1 MESSRVRVLLVNQSV
16 SDASHIL
23 EYLKNLGC
31 LCALSRSAKEARAL
45 LLKENFDLVLSKF
58 EVPGGDW
65 HELPEL
71 LIGRE
76 MSFFYF
82 YAVEGG
88 CWWIPRVSR
97 GQECRGKA
105 ALRPAEFAHV
115 LKEMIADVQTSDRS
129 IRVH

>member
-1 MESSRVRVLLVNQSV
+1 MESAKVRVLLVNQSAT
-16 SDASHIL
+16 DASHIV
-23 EYLKNLGC
+23 EYIRNLGC
-31 LCALSRSAKEARAL
+31 LCALSKSAEEARL
-45 LLKENFDLVLSKF
+45 LLLQENFDLVLSKF
-58 EVPGGDW
+58 EVPGGGW

-76 MSFFYF
+76 MSLFYF

-97 GQECRGKA
+97 GKECRGQA
-105 ALRPAEFAHV
+105 ALRPVEFAHV
-115 LKEMIADVQTSDRS
+115 LKEMIADVQMSDRP

>member
-1 MESSRVRVLLVNQSV
+1 MESAKVRVLLVNQSAT
-16 SDASHIL
+16 DASHIV
-23 EYLKNLGC
+23 EYIRSLGC
-31 LCALSRSAKEARAL
+31 QCALSRSAKEAGL
-45 LLKENFDLVLSKF
+45 LLLRENFDLVLSKF

-76 MSFFYF
+76 MSLFYF

-97 GQECRGKA
+97 GKECHGAA
-105 ALRPAEFAHV
+105 ALRPLEFARV
-115 LKEMIADVQTSDRS
+115 LKEIITGVQTADRS
-129 IRVH
+129 VRVH

>member
-1 MESSRVRVLLVNQSV
+1 MESSKVRVLLVNQSV
-16 SDASHIL
+16 SDATHIV
-23 EYLKNLGC
+23 EYLRNLGC
-31 LCALSRSAKEARAL
+31 LCAPSRSAKEARAL

-58 EVPGGDW
+58 KVPGGDW

-76 MSFFYF
+76 MSLFYF

-97 GQECRGKA
+97 GQECRGEA
-105 ALRPAEFAHV
+105 ALRPWTCA
-115 LKEMIADVQTSDRS
+115 RS
-129 IRVH
+129 QGNDYRCPDG